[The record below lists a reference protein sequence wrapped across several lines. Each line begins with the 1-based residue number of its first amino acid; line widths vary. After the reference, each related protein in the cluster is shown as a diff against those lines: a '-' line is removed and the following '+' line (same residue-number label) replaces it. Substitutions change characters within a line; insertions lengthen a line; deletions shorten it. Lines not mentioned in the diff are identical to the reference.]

1 MAWLL
6 FVDESGHD
14 HAASPY
20 EVLAGVAIRDRDVRE
35 VIERL
40 HEAEVRFFGR
50 RYSDGRRELKGKLL
64 LKRKVFRHRDRGD
77 IVVEPASVPAL
88 ARAALDDGSRADPRA
103 LKALALAKLSYVAS
117 VFDICAQLDCRAF
130 ASIVENDARPTAGD
144 GLRKDYAYLFERF
157 FYFLEDIAADEQGIV
172 VFDELEKSQ
181 SHLLID
187 QMHRYFAGT
196 VVGRHRAGRIIPE
209 PFFVHSDL
217 TTGVQIA
224 DLVAYVISWG
234 FRIRRRMTKP
244 ARPELQ
250 SFAEQV
256 AGLRYRA
263 TRERGD
269 NPQFEIWSF
278 AHIDDL
284 RTLAERSNGPQ

>member
-14 HAASPY
+14 RTESPY
-20 EVLAGVAIRDRDVRE
+20 EVLAGVAIQDRVVRE
-35 VIERL
+35 LIERL
-40 HEAEVRFFGR
+40 HQAEIRFFGR
-50 RYSDGRRELKGKLL
+50 RYSNGHRELKGKLL
-64 LKRKVFRHRDRGD
+64 LKRKVFRHRNRGD
-77 IVVEPASVPAL
+77 IEVDPASVPAL
-88 ARAALDDGSRADPRA
+88 ARAALDDGARADPRM
-103 LKALALAKLSYVAS
+103 LKALALAKLEYVAS
-117 VFDICAQLDCRAF
+117 VFDICEQLGCRAF
-130 ASIVENDARPTAGD
+130 ASIVEKGAHPTSQD
-144 GLRKDYAYLFERF
+144 GLRKDYAYLFQRF
-157 FYFLEDIAADEQGIV
+157 FYFLEDTAPDEQGIV

-196 VVGRHRAGRIIPE
+196 AVGRHRAGRIIPE

-217 TTGVQIA
+217 TTGIQIA

-234 FRIRRRMTKP
+234 FRLNRMTKP
-244 ARPELQ
+244 ARAELS

-256 AGLRYRA
+256 SRLRYRT
-263 TRERGD
+263 TRQHLG
-269 NPQFEIWSF
+269 NPQFQVWSF

-284 RTLAERSNGPQ
+284 RTQAERDNGPQ